1 MTSEIRQQ
9 ISENYDGSA
18 WESVT
23 GILWQ
28 DGKPWQL
35 RKFEEIVEYE
45 GCLWQCLVVT
55 KIVFDADDI
64 GAVDYCEDI
73 LSEAWEL
80 S

>member
-1 MTSEIRQQ
+1 MDSDLRQQ
-9 ISENYDGSA
+9 IAETYDGGA
-18 WESVT
+18 WQSVT

-28 DGKPWQL
+28 DGQPWQI
-35 RKFEEIVEYE
+35 RKFEEVVEYE
-45 GCLWQCLVVT
+45 GCLWRCIILT
-55 KIVFDADDI
+55 KNVLDADDI